1 MQNLKTNPRCA
12 VFFCLLA
19 VCHLLPACHN
29 RTPPATP
36 PEKHQAMLIRPGAA
50 LYVDRVDNRVMLQQD
65 KASQDR
71 FCCFRIGW
79 ADSTVSADRTKDVDK
94 GRYFQYNVQKD
105 WKALAGGDTL
115 LPVFFQERPGLSDR
129 LKEGVLVFETPTG
142 RQPDTLIYRDSFG
155 AWGTQLLV
163 IRK

>member
-1 MQNLKTNPRCA
+1 MQNHKTDLRCA
-12 VFFCLLA
+12 VLFYLL
-19 VCHLLPACHN
+19 LIACHN
-29 RTPPATP
+29 KKEQSPPS
-36 PEKHQAMLIRPGAA
+36 ERHQALLTRPGAA
-50 LYVDRVDNRVMLQQD
+50 LYADRVDNRVVLQQD
-65 KASQDR
+65 KASQGR

-94 GRYFQYNVQKD
+94 ERYFQYNVQKD
-105 WKALAGGDTL
+105 WRALAGGDTL

-129 LKEGVLVFETPTG
+129 LKEGVMVFETPTG